1 MSDAAFQQEQRDFA
15 ALVERVGYD
24 AIPLNNEKWRPLMQL
39 LWRTSKL
46 EKLRVWTFDMPEH
59 PDRLYQGLMAPRR
72 QITRVAKSMN
82 GDLLALYSML
92 ELEQAQPVI
101 TPSNP
106 SHLYFEG
113 VWTPKDALPS
123 RRH

>member
-59 PDRLYQGLMAPRR
+59 PDRLYQGLMPPLAR
-72 QITRVAKSMN
+72 AKKIADSMKAEMLN
-82 GDLLALYSML
+82 LYSML
-92 ELEQAQPVI
+92 ELEAAMPRVLLA
-101 TPSNP
+101 NP
-106 SHLYFEG
+106 ATLYFEG